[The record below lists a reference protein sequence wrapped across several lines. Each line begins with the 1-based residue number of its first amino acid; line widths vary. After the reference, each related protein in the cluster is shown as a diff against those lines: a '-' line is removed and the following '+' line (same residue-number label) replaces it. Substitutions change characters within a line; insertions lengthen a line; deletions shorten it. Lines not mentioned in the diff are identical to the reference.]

1 MAMTVQR
8 LVLLIGITLILVSAI
23 LLLIDRV

>member
-8 LVLLIGITLILVSAI
+8 LVLLIGVTLILLSAI

>member
-8 LVLLIGITLILVSAI
+8 LVLLIGGTLILLSAI